1 MGKIIARLLNEI
13 KGKLKR
19 NTFILIIFLASFVYV
34 LFLIIIMLY
43 SRLDFFSALIFLLPS
58 FMGSLASI
66 GKSLP
71 DFARLIC
78 LFMYILILGAII
90 SKISEKIIVYALRG
104 GIIMSRV
111 KYKNHLVICGWNY
124 QAPTI
129 IEQLLSTDI
138 YSKRQIV
145 ILADFDEVPYKS
157 DKIVYVKGVSWKKDD
172 LVRAGIPTAD
182 TAIVLSDLNGKSA
195 NPDGDSLLTVLAI
208 ETLNRNVYTCV
219 QILSSQNKEH
229 LQNAGSDEIICLDE
243 FGGTLL
249 VSSALNHGISKII
262 SELLNFNVGSEIYK
276 YKKPVPDKF
285 IDRTFVEVAKELMN
299 KEMILIAVETAR
311 DEYSSKFSSKTFL
324 KVIGEKV
331 LILNPPRNFKIR
343 KGDFLFIIAQ
353 KEPHEL

>member
-1 MGKIIARLLNEI
+1 MARLLNEI

-19 NTFILIIFLASFVYV
+19 NTFTLIIFLASFVYL

-43 SRLDFFSALIFLLPS
+43 SRLDFFSAFIFLLPS
-58 FMGSLASI
+58 FMGSLANVS
-66 GKSLP
+66 KSLP

-138 YSKRQIV
+138 YGKRQIV
-145 ILADFDEVPYKS
+145 ILANFSEIPYKS
-157 DKIVYVKGVSWKKDD
+157 DKIIYVRGIPWKRDD
-172 LVRAGIPTAD
+172 LVRAGILTAD
-182 TAIVLSDLNGKSA
+182 TAIVLSDLNGRNA
-195 NPDGDSLLTVLAI
+195 NPDGESLLTVLAI
-208 ETLNRNVYTCV
+208 EALNRNVYTCA
-219 QILSSQNKEH
+219 QILSSQNREH

-249 VSSALNHGISKII
+249 VSSAINHGISRVI
-262 SELLNFNVGSEIYK
+262 SELLNFNIGSEVYRC
-276 YKKPVPDKF
+276 KKPIPDKF
-285 IDRTFVEVAKELMN
+285 IDRTFAEVAKELID
-299 KEMILIAVETAR
+299 KGVILIAVETAR
-311 DEYSSKFSSKTFL
+311 DEYSSEFSSKTFL
-324 KVIGEKV
+324 TAINEKV
-331 LILNPPRNFKIR
+331 LILNPQRNFKIR
-343 KGDFLFIIAQ
+343 KGDFLFVISQ
-353 KEPHEL
+353 KEPYKL

>member
-1 MGKIIARLLNEI
+1 MTGLLNEI
-13 KGKLKR
+13 KVKIKR
-19 NTFILIIFLASFVYV
+19 NTFILIFFLAFFVY
-34 LFLIIIMLY
+34 FSSLIIIMLY
-43 SRLDFFSALIFLLPS
+43 KKLDFLSALIFILPS
-58 FMGSLASI
+58 FMGSLANI
-66 GKSLP
+66 GKDLP

-78 LFMYILILGAII
+78 LAMYVLILGAII

-111 KYKNHLVICGWNY
+111 KYKNHIVICGWNY

-145 ILADFDEVPYKS
+145 ILADFNEVPYKS
-157 DKIVYVKGVSWKKDD
+157 DKIVYVKGVPWKKDD
-172 LVRAGIPTAD
+172 LVHAGIPTAD
-182 TAIVLSDLNGKSA
+182 TAIVLSDLNGRSA

-229 LQNAGSDEIICLDE
+229 LQNAGADEIICLDE

-276 YKKPVPDKF
+276 CKKPVPDKF
-285 IDRTFVEVAKELMN
+285 IDRTFVEVAKELMD
-299 KEMILIAVETAR
+299 KEMILIAVETVR
-311 DEYSSKFSSKTFL
+311 DEYSNKFSSKPSL

-331 LILNPPRNFKIR
+331 LITNPPGNFKIR
-343 KGDFLFIIAQ
+343 KDDFLFVIAQ
-353 KEPHEL
+353 KEPPKL

>member
-1 MGKIIARLLNEI
+1 
-13 KGKLKR
+13 
-19 NTFILIIFLASFVYV
+19 
-34 LFLIIIMLY
+34 MLY
-43 SRLDFFSALIFLLPS
+43 EKLDFFSALILLLPS
-58 FMGSLASI
+58 FVGSLGNISKDLA
-66 GKSLP
+66 
-71 DFARLIC
+71 DFARLTC
-78 LFMYILILGAII
+78 LVMYVLILGAII
-90 SKISEKIIVYALRG
+90 SKISEKIIIYALRG

-145 ILADFDEVPYKS
+145 VLADFDEIPYKS
-157 DKIVYVKGVSWKKDD
+157 DKIVYVKGVPWEKDN

-182 TAIVLSDLNGKSA
+182 TAIVLSGFNGKSA
-195 NPDGDSLLTVLAI
+195 NPDGDSLLTALAI
-208 ETLNRNVYTCV
+208 EALNRNVYTCV

-229 LQNAGSDEIICLDE
+229 LQNAGADEIICLDE

-276 YKKPVPDKF
+276 CKKPIPDKF
-285 IDRTFVEVAKELMN
+285 VDKTFVDVSKELID
-299 KEMILIAVETAR
+299 KGLILVAIETVR
-311 DEYSSKFSSKTFL
+311 DEYSSEFSSKTSL
-324 KVIGEKV
+324 KVMGEKV
-331 LILNPPRNFKIR
+331 LILNPPGNFKIR
-343 KGDFLFIIAQ
+343 KGDFLFTIAQ